1 MSNITISVED
11 DILIKVRKLAIEQH
25 TTLTAMVREILHQF
39 ASREDLRREEIITQ
53 LRDSFETSNAYIGEK
68 TWQREDLHAR

>member
-1 MSNITISVED
+1 MSNITIAIED
-11 DILIKVRKLAIEQH
+11 DILVKVRKLAIEQH

-39 ASREDLRREEIITQ
+39 ASREDLRCEEIIMQ
-53 LRDSFETSNAYIGEK
+53 LRDSFETSNAYIGAK